1 MQRVVI
7 VGAGIA
13 GLAAAR
19 ALETSSPGVAIT
31 LLEASDRIG
40 GTLRSEVRAVRG
52 AELVLDVGADG
63 WVASKPQATALAR
76 QLGLADR
83 LLETRPENRSL
94 YLAWNGKLRRM
105 PEGLVLGV
113 PTKWKPVL
121 ESDLFTARGKARM
134 LLEPYIPGKVGRN
147 DESIVS
153 FVTRRL
159 GRELAERVGT
169 PLLGGIVSGEAAE
182 LSIRATFPQLVEAE
196 RTEGSLVRAAQ
207 KTRAAAEATRGQG
220 KPAPSAFRSLDGG
233 VETLVHAL
241 AASLTRTEIR
251 LGTTVTAITRDG
263 HDGYELRVAPG
274 GGERHDVLR
283 ADGVFVAA
291 PFGVARDLLSP
302 VSPRLAGAL
311 ASLRET
317 GSVAV
322 LFAYP
327 RRAIRGPLDATGFL
341 VPRTL
346 GSPVVACTWLSQ
358 KWPGRAPDDTVIVR
372 AFLRSQ
378 LATRDDDEL
387 ARLAHDDL
395 RNWMDLTGEPE
406 LHRVARWT
414 RPFLQVGHLER
425 MTELQAALAELPHL
439 HVGGSGYA
447 GVGIPDV
454 IGQGQRVAGALTPT
468 PA

>member
-1 MQRVVI
+1 MIRQVVI
-7 VGAGIA
+7 IGGGIA

-19 ALETSSPGVAIT
+19 ALEDASSPASIILV
-31 LLEASDRIG
+31 EASSRLG
-40 GTLRSEVRAVRG
+40 GTLRSERRSLRG
-52 AELVLDVGADG
+52 AELLLDVGADG
-63 WVASKPQATALAR
+63 WVAAKTQATELACAVG
-76 QLGLADR
+76 LGDR
-83 LLETRPENRSL
+83 LIETRPENRGL

-113 PTKWKPVL
+113 PSRWKPVL

-134 LLEPYIPGKVGRN
+134 LLEPFLPAKVGRN

-196 RTEGSLVRAAQ
+196 RSEGSLVRSAQ
-207 KTRAAAEATRGQG
+207 KKQAAAAASGR
-220 KPAPSAFRSLDGG
+220 PASAFRSLEGG
-233 VETLVHAL
+233 LESLVTAVAGSL
-241 AASLTRTEIR
+241 ARTEIR
-251 LGTTVTAITRDG
+251 TGTEVSGVARDDRGGYQVRTAQG
-263 HDGYELRVAPG
+263 
-274 GGERHDVLR
+274 DVLP
-283 ADGVFVAA
+283 ADAVFVAC
-291 PFGVARDLLSP
+291 PFGVARELLAP
-302 VSPRLAGAL
+302 LGAGLGRAF
-311 ASLRET
+311 APLRET

-327 RRAIRGPLDATGFL
+327 RRAIRGALDATGFL

-346 GSPVVACTWLSQ
+346 GSPIAAATWLTQ
-358 KWPGRAPDDTVIVR
+358 KWPHRAPDDTVIVR

-378 LATRDDDEL
+378 LGEREDDDL

-395 RNWMDLTGEPE
+395 RGWMDIAGEPE

-414 RPFLQVGHLER
+414 RPFLQVGHLDR
-425 MTELQAALAELPHL
+425 MAALERAIAEHPHL

-454 IGQGQRVAGALTPT
+454 IAQGQRFAAATVTTPGTVTT